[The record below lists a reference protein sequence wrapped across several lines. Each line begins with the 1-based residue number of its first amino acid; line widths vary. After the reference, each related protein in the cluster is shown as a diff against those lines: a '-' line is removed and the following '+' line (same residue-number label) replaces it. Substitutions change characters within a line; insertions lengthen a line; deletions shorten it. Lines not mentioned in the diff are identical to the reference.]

1 MKRSTSVRAIVVG
14 AAAVLL
20 AAWATTASAQT
31 GSLRGKVV
39 DSNGK
44 PVDQAEVTF
53 DFVGDYN
60 RQLKTITDKKIL
72 SSRPF
77 TTANMAGFEYL
88 AEGKGAS
95 GRPLRY
101 LVVVLYPAG
110 RPFVLLGIAPSERF
124 EEALPEFRKMVESF
138 RAKP

>member
-1 MKRSTSVRAIVVG
+1 MDDVGFIVS
-14 AAAVLL
+14 L
-20 AAWATTASAQT
+20 AADTTIASA
-31 GSLRGKVV
+31 
-39 DSNGK
+39 
-44 PVDQAEVTF
+44 DQQRFGEQQFLVS
-53 DFVGDYN
+53 
-60 RQLKTITDKKIL
+60 KTITDKKIL
-72 SSRPF
+72 SSRPL